1 MKIFVTGGA
10 GFIGSHLTK
19 FLLDKGHTVT
29 VYDNLSRGYQE
40 LIDKRAKFVQ
50 GDTNNKETLLQVLPS
65 HDAVIHM
72 AGFIEVGESFKD
84 PQVFFQ
90 NNLSG
95 GITLLEA
102 MRDAGVS
109 KIIFSSTAAIYKPKE
124 KPLEEDDPKEP
135 QNPYG
140 ATKLAFENFLAAYFY
155 SYRLES
161 VSLRYFN
168 AYGPGEHHKPETH
181 AIPNFIRATLKKE
194 PLPLYWQ
201 GEQVRDYIFIDDLV
215 EAHVKA
221 LNLSGY
227 KYLNLGTGKGTKT
240 IDLLKMIFDIVGHD
254 APIADLGKR
263 EGDASYL
270 VASYKKAKGILG
282 WEPKRPLVEGLRK
295 TIDYFAK
302 IDKLE

>member
-1 MKIFVTGGA
+1 M
-10 GFIGSHLTK
+10 
-19 FLLDKGHTVT
+19 DRGHTVT
-29 VYDNLSRGYQE
+29 VYDDLSRGHQE
-40 LIDKRAKFVQ
+40 LVDRRAKFVQ
-50 GDTNNKETLLQVLPS
+50 GSTNNKEALLKELPH

-84 PQVFFQ
+84 PQSFFQ
-90 NNLSG
+90 NNLG
-95 GITLLEA
+95 GGVSLLEA
-102 MRDAGVS
+102 MRALGVP

-124 KPLEEDDPKEP
+124 RPLEEDDPKEP

-140 ATKLAFENFLAAYFY
+140 ATKLSFENFLAAYFY
-155 SYRLES
+155 SYKLES

-194 PLPLYWQ
+194 PVPLYWQ

-221 LNLSGY
+221 LDLSGY
-227 KYLNLGTGKGTKT
+227 QYLNLGTGQGTKT
-240 IDLLKMIFDIVGHD
+240 LDLLKIIFELVGHD
-254 APIADLGKR
+254 APISDLGRR

-270 VASYKKAKGILG
+270 VASYKKAKEVLG
-282 WEPKRPLVEGLRK
+282 WEPKTPLSEGLRK
-295 TIDYFAK
+295 TIEYFAK
-302 IDKLE
+302 FDKVK